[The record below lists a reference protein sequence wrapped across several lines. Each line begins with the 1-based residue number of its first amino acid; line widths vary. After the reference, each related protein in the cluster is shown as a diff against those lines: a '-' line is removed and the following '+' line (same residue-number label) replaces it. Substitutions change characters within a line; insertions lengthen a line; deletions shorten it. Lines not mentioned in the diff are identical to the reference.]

1 MKVKLAIDDRG
12 GVLFVPDASFE
23 QSQWLGANGFW
34 FYGKRTKAKTAAPLQ
49 ALGIKLNTRWLPASK
64 ADAIAHLVGAEG
76 LDWSAEALAVVQPK
90 ADAQAASWAQDADI
104 DIPAPDGLAY
114 RPYQRA
120 GVAFALAA
128 FKRGQRGVLIGD
140 EMGLG
145 KTMQA
150 IGTMVLAQPRRVL
163 VACPASLRINWA
175 REIEKWWPEAG
186 QCHVINGDDNIPAS
200 SRVVIVNYD
209 KVVGSKRRAVAIRAA
224 LSDAGFD
231 LVVLDEAHMLMNPKA
246 QRTKYFLG
254 AFKRDTQTAPG
265 LVDQAERVLLLTGTP
280 IQNKVRESV
289 TLLRAAG
296 AFEHGVF
303 DSEGQYLFRYCGP
316 QKVQA
321 GRRTVTTFDGSTNLP
336 ELNSKLR
343 SGGIM
348 VRRLKV
354 DVATELPPKLRSVVA
369 LARPRDYDD
378 SVIVPTSLVE
388 RIMKVGG
395 DVEGFGSN
403 VDALLREVVGFEQI
417 SRIRA
422 DLALAKAD
430 VVVEHVQT
438 LLETERKV
446 IVFGHHQVLLDA
458 LTAVFEDCSVRID
471 GSVGLADRQAAVD
484 AFQTDER
491 VKVAILSTHAA
502 GVGITLTAASCVV
515 FGEADWNPSWC
526 VQAED
531 RAHRIGQESDL
542 VNVQYL
548 VLDETLD
555 AHVIRT
561 MVAKMEIADAALDH
575 KRVATP
581 APAAPKAPAPGE
593 TRGPRDVT
601 ICPRKGPSMT
611 VTLTAD
617 RIEAIATALMEL
629 SGACDGARARD
640 DVGFNGRDAG
650 SDFVQSLVQ
659 TARSERGLSD
669 KQAAWALKVLTTY
682 KNTQVSHLAPRL
694 WPEAK

>member
-1 MKVKLAIDDRG
+1 MKILLKNDERG

-34 FYGKRTKAKTAAPLQ
+34 FYGKRSKAKTASTLQ
-49 ALGIKLNTRWLPASK
+49 ALGIKLNTRWLPAAK
-64 ADAIAHLVGAEG
+64 ADAIAHLVGTEG
-76 LDWSAEALAVVQPK
+76 LDWSEEALAVVQPK

-104 DIPAPDGLAY
+104 SIPAPDGLAY

-150 IGTMVLAQPRRVL
+150 IGTMVIAQPRRIL
-163 VACPASLRINWA
+163 VACPASLRINWK

-186 QCHVINGDDNIPAS
+186 DCHVINGDDSIPAG

-224 LSDAGFD
+224 LMGAGFD
-231 LVVLDEAHMLMNPKA
+231 LVVLDEAHLLKNPKA
-246 QRTKYFLG
+246 QRTGFFLG
-254 AFKRDTQTAPG
+254 KFKRDTQTDPG
-265 LVDQAERVLLLTGTP
+265 LIDQAERVLLLTGTP

-296 AFEHGVF
+296 AFEHGTF

-316 QKVQA
+316 QKVKA

-348 VRRLKV
+348 VRRLKA

-369 LARPRDYDD
+369 LANPVDD
-378 SVIVPTSLVE
+378 LIVSLDLAR
-388 RIMKVGG
+388 RIEQVGG
-395 DVEGFGSN
+395 DTEGFGSN
-403 VDALLREVVGFEQI
+403 VDALLREVVGFQEI

-422 DLALAKAD
+422 ALAAAKAD
-430 VVVEHVQT
+430 AVVEHVQT
-438 LLETERKV
+438 LLESEDKV
-446 IVFGHHQVLLDA
+446 IVFGHHKVLLNALDA
-458 LTAVFEDCSVRID
+458 AFTGCSVRID
-471 GSVGLADRQAAVD
+471 GSVGLADRQVAVD
-484 AFQTDER
+484 RFQGDSDVR
-491 VKVAILSTHAA
+491 VAILSTHAA

-526 VQAED
+526 IQAED
-531 RAHRIGQESDL
+531 RAHRIGQDADL
-542 VNVQYL
+542 VTVQYL

-581 APAAPKAPAPGE
+581 PPAAPKAPAPGE
-593 TRGPRDVT
+593 SRGARDVT

-617 RIEAIATALMEL
+617 RIEAIATALLEL
-629 SGACDGARARD
+629 AGACDGARARD

-669 KQAAWALKVLTTY
+669 KQAAWALKVITTY
-682 KNTQVSHLAPRL
+682 KNTQVAHLAPRL
-694 WPEAK
+694 WPQA